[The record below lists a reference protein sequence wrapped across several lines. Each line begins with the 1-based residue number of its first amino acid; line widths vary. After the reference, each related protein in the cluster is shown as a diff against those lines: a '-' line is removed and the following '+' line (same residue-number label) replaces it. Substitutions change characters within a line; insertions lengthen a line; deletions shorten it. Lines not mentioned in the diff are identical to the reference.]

1 MPPWKVLNADTSIT
15 GLGIMDTEWD
25 QLRTAAES
33 AAQYGNHAEAAQY
46 WLTALEKSISFSKY
60 DPRRILTLENLGSTY
75 WRLGQFA
82 DALPI
87 LLETFELNEDQLG
100 PDHADIGA
108 LANNLAMLYHTLE
121 YGKEAEEF
129 YKRALR
135 IRRKALGVEHPDVAE
150 LIKNYSNLLVSAGRA
165 MEAEDLK
172 ASTVSVKTGVWNRSG
187 HFKAIQIEAPEAL
200 HVVEEPIAPE
210 PEADIR
216 AISDDELKA
225 ESSQISNWLSARAKE
240 TAPAV
245 EQPPKWVEE
254 MAKGFQAVKENN
266 TLQAEQHLRKALKAT
281 EYFDD
286 NDPRITDTLEILSE
300 VLWRNGKIAEAE
312 PLCERTLKY
321 YEGTLDPNHID
332 IGVIVNN
339 LAMLYHALDKHE
351 EAEPL
356 YKRAISI
363 RSTAQGTSHPDVVA
377 VLNNYANL
385 LYLTQRETEAVNL
398 KNYVRSITSGKWN
411 KVGQFKAMKPID
423 PNKPRDPNEPKE
435 NQFETFSRLNK
446 PDLKKVKDVVPK
458 TKTLAEVA
466 AEERALFESM

>member
-1 MPPWKVLNADTSIT
+1 
-15 GLGIMDTEWD
+15 
-25 QLRTAAES
+25 
-33 AAQYGNHAEAAQY
+33 
-46 WLTALEKSISFSKY
+46 
-60 DPRRILTLENLGSTY
+60 
-75 WRLGQFA
+75 
-82 DALPI
+82 
-87 LLETFELNEDQLG
+87 
-100 PDHADIGA
+100 
-108 LANNLAMLYHTLE
+108 
-121 YGKEAEEF
+121 
-129 YKRALR
+129 
-135 IRRKALGVEHPDVAE
+135 
-150 LIKNYSNLLVSAGRA
+150 

-172 ASTVSVKTGVWNRSG
+172 ASTVSVKTGVWNRPPLQ
-187 HFKAIQIEAPEAL
+187 AIQLEVPELLHAVEEAPPA
-200 HVVEEPIAPE
+200 E
-210 PEADIR
+210 PEVEKR
-216 AISDDELKA
+216 AITDEELQT

-240 TAPAV
+240 TTPKV

-281 EYFDD
+281 EDFDAD
-286 NDPRITDTLEILSE
+286 DPRITDTLEILSE

-312 PLCERTLKY
+312 PLCERTLKF
-321 YEGTLDPNHID
+321 YEATLDANHID

-423 PNKPRDPNEPKE
+423 PNKPEDPNEPKE